1 MTESTVAQGNSSP
14 SVGAVILAGG
24 RSERFGR
31 DKIVARLAGRPL
43 IDHVLAAVPAD
54 WEVVVVGRP
63 RSTARTVR
71 WVLEDPPDGGPLAG
85 VAAGVDT
92 LGSEIV
98 VVIAGDMPWV
108 GRAGSDLVDRLR
120 TAGPDVAAV
129 VARDETGHTNPQLAA
144 YRREDL
150 KAHLPRPAH
159 GRRAKLL
166 LDLPHL
172 AVDVAGNAGRDVD
185 RPEDLP
191 CEE

>member
-1 MTESTVAQGNSSP
+1 MTESAVAPGNSSP
-14 SVGAVILAGG
+14 TIGAVILAGG

-129 VARDETGHTNPQLAA
+129 VARDDVPAWLGFPRSVRDRRGERSARRWDLSGGQERAA
-144 YRREDL
+144 RWIEVLRECL
-150 KAHLPRPAH
+150 RKH
-159 GRRAKLL
+159 GF
-166 LDLPHL
+166 
-172 AVDVAGNAGRDVD
+172 
-185 RPEDLP
+185 
-191 CEE
+191 

>member
-1 MTESTVAQGNSSP
+1 MGLSSSP
-14 SVGAVILAGG
+14 VDGP
-24 RSERFGR
+24 ERFGR

-54 WEVVVVGRP
+54 WEVVVVDGHDPLHGRSGGCSRILPTVARWPASRRAWTRSVP
-63 RSTARTVR
+63 RSSSSSRVTCPGRSVAPAATWWIISARPGRTWPR
-71 WVLEDPPDGGPLAG
+71 SSLATRP
-85 VAAGVDT
+85 AT
-92 LGSEIV
+92 
-98 VVIAGDMPWV
+98 
-108 GRAGSDLVDRLR
+108 R
-120 TAGPDVAAV
+120 T
-129 VARDETGHTNPQLAA
+129 HSLAA

-150 KAHLPRPAH
+150 EAHLPRPAH

-172 AVDVAGNAGRDVD
+172 ALDVVGNAGRDVD